1 MRPRARTNNSV
12 KTRQPPKMPVWAGFG
27 TIILIAVMICLSVN
41 YRARVVMNEE
51 LRENEQ
57 LTTRI
62 QSVSDENL
70 QLQEEIHNLKS
81 DPRVIKREAQRL
93 GLAPQEKVSV
103 PTN

>member
-1 MRPRARTNNSV
+1 MRPRARTNNLV
-12 KTRQPPKMPVWAGFG
+12 KTRQRPKMPVWAGFG